1 MNTQER
7 SPNPAPPQPQLAG
20 MGDGGGSDLDAV
32 RQSAE
37 AMLAAGDA
45 AIARV
50 LSSDSAK
57 FIQQAPQQGGE

>member
-1 MNTQER
+1 MNIRER

-20 MGDGGGSDLDAV
+20 VGDGGSSGLDAI

-45 AIARV
+45 AIDKV
-50 LSSDSAK
+50 LSGDSTK
-57 FIQQAPQQGGE
+57 FIQQAKQEGGE